1 MSDRLKKVNKL
12 IKESLSR
19 IIEEDFV
26 YDKSFITISEVRTSP
41 DLRVT
46 QVFLSVFPYDKK
58 DGALQ
63 YLEDNK
69 KRLQEQFGKSI
80 ILKYTPKIEIVF
92 DESFEYESKVEDLF
106 KKIERGKIND

>member
-12 IKESLSR
+12 IKETLSK

-26 YDKSFITISEVRTSP
+26 YDKSFVTISDVKTSP
-41 DLRVT
+41 DLRVA
-46 QVFLSVFPYDKK
+46 QVFLSIFPYEKK
-58 DGALQ
+58 DGALR
-63 YLEDNK
+63 YIEDNK

-80 ILKYTPKIEIVF
+80 VLKYTPKIEIVF
-92 DESFEYESKVEDLF
+92 DESFEYESKIEDLF